1 MLRILIRLLGLTGT
15 AMSLPGLNSLSLT
28 LLLALAVSCGQAIAQ
43 HAVPQPAAA
52 PAPAPAPSE
61 MRFEQPRLKLML
73 TAPTASTTS
82 RTEHPTYDEVKVVLP
97 NNLGELNVWTYSRRS
112 YSAAGLLLSQKTG
125 SFLDARI
132 EARELGPL
140 PALFLRTSSPDL
152 APLETRAIIDRP
164 SFDWVYVIHAEA
176 TTKEA
181 IEALNAVMESI
192 RPL

>member
-1 MLRILIRLLGLTGT
+1 MLIRLLGLTGT
-15 AMSLPGLNSLSLT
+15 AMSLPSLNSLSLT

-52 PAPAPAPSE
+52 PAPSA

-132 EARELGPL
+132 EARNLGPL

-152 APLETRAIIDRP
+152 APLETRVIIDRP
-164 SFDWVYVIHAEA
+164 NFDWVYVVHAEA

-181 IEALNAVMESI
+181 IEALNTAMESI